1 MGPNSKLK
9 PTKEF
14 RISKRNLPQFELPG
28 SLYFITFSTI
38 DRFTLSDPAKDIVLS
53 SFHFHNGK
61 KYLLHTCI
69 VMDDHVH
76 CILQPMQITNN
87 TQAGTPVP
95 LVRRTQEYYS
105 LAQIT
110 HSFKSYSDNRIQTMI
125 DLQTRVWQDEIVDRI
140 IRDEKEYRQ
149 KMNYI
154 LNNAP
159 KIGLVENPEDYKW
172 LFIMKPN

>member
-1 MGPNSKLK
+1 
-9 PTKEF
+9 
-14 RISKRNLPQFELPG
+14 
-28 SLYFITFSTI
+28 
-38 DRFTLSDPAKDIVLS
+38 
-53 SFHFHNGK
+53 
-61 KYLLHTCI
+61 
-69 VMDDHVH
+69 MDDHVH

-110 HSFKSYSDNRIQTMI
+110 HSLKSYSANRIQTMI

>member
-1 MGPNSKLK
+1 
-9 PTKEF
+9 
-14 RISKRNLPQFELPG
+14 
-28 SLYFITFSTI
+28 
-38 DRFTLSDPAKDIVLS
+38 
-53 SFHFHNGK
+53 
-61 KYLLHTCI
+61 
-69 VMDDHVH
+69 
-76 CILQPMQITNN
+76 
-87 TQAGTPVP
+87 
-95 LVRRTQEYYS
+95 
-105 LAQIT
+105 
-110 HSFKSYSDNRIQTMI
+110 MI